1 MEDYPM
7 TDTELIDAMVGRL
20 AEELKRLWGQ
30 VKRGSVPAVALE
42 GILRNKLW
50 HVGAQALAVLL
61 EALDRQ
67 LACGRRVH
75 DHRTR
80 TVVSLFGALDVSR
93 SRCRDG
99 QGECCPLDEALG
111 LVGQRGWTVGVQ
123 EAVSLLSCDGGFET
137 VRDWMRRLFGLDISA
152 PTVRQLAESAGQRA
166 EQWLEQVPQPPQPPW
181 EIPDT
186 LIIATDGC
194 QAPQR
199 DGWHEVKV
207 ATLYPKACRH
217 RRTSGRGKL
226 SRKEYFASLEAA
238 EGFGEALWRRAE
250 GWGVQQVRRVVVMGD
265 GAGWIWKLSELHFP
279 GAVEI
284 VDFYHAVEHLW
295 EVGEALWGD
304 RHRSLAT
311 RSWVRHYRKRLKQ
324 GRVDLVLGAVER
336 RAAQRR
342 GRLPPESAKTVR
354 RNLEYFR
361 RNAGRMR
368 YGRFRQ
374 MGLPIGTGVVEG
386 SCKYVVQSRFKR
398 PGSRWSH
405 YGLKTMLALKLM
417 RLNQRWEL
425 LWPHLAAA

>member
-1 MEDYPM
+1 MNE
-7 TDTELIDAMVGRL
+7 TELMDEMVRRL
-20 AEELKRLWGQ
+20 GKELKRLLVQ
-30 VKRGSVPAVALE
+30 VEQGEVPATSLE
-42 GILRNKLW
+42 GILRDRLW
-50 HVGAQALAVLL
+50 HVGSQALGVIL

-67 LACGRRVH
+67 LTSGRRVH

-80 TVVSLFGALDVSR
+80 TVVSLFGPLDVSR

-99 QGECCPLDEALG
+99 QGPCCPLDEALG
-111 LVGQRGWTVGVQ
+111 LLGQRGWTVGVQ
-123 EAVSLLSCDGGFET
+123 ETVSLLSCDCGFAT
-137 VRDWMRRLFGLDISA
+137 VSDLMGRLFGVGISP
-152 PTVRQLAESAGQRA
+152 PTVQQLAESAGQRA
-166 EQWLEQVPQPPQPPW
+166 EGWLQQRPPGPEDAWQV
-181 EIPDT
+181 PDT
-186 LIIATDGC
+186 LIVATDGC

-207 ATLYPKACRH
+207 AALYPKQARSGGP
-217 RRTSGRGKL
+217 SGRGKL
-226 SRKEYFASLEAA
+226 LRKEYFASLEAVG
-238 EGFGEALWRRAE
+238 GFGQALWRRAE
-250 GWGVQQVRRVVVMGD
+250 GWGVEKVRRVVVMGD
-265 GAGWIWKLSELHFP
+265 GAPWIWNLSEMHFP

-284 VDFYHAVEHLW
+284 VDFYHAAEHLW
-295 EVGEALWGD
+295 AVGEALWGD
-304 RHRSLAT
+304 RHTSLAT
-311 RSWVRHYRKRLKQ
+311 RSWVRHYCKSLKE
-324 GRVDLVLGAVER
+324 GRVDLVLGAIER

-342 GRLPPESAKTVR
+342 GRLPPELAKTVR
-354 RNLEYFR
+354 LNLEYFR

-417 RLNQRWEL
+417 RLNQRWEM